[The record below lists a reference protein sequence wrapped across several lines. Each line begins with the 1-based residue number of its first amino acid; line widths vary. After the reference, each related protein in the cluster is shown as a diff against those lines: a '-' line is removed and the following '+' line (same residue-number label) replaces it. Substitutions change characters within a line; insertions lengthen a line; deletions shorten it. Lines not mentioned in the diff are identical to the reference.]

1 MAFFVFCCIGIAYI
15 EFLCTIAVVTTL
27 SMTKT
32 KWEEIINKCELPAT
46 RMLLSQQAE
55 LQCIALNEVVIALS
69 PNWENMIKSR
79 KAIIEKAVREVFGD
93 DMKTTFIVKEK

>member
-1 MAFFVFCCIGIAYI
+1 MWSAI
-15 EFLCTIAVVTTL
+15 LH
-27 SMTKT
+27 
-32 KWEEIINKCELPAT
+32 KCELPAT

-55 LQCIALNEVVIALS
+55 LQCIALNEVVIGLS

-79 KAIIEKAVREVFGD
+79 KAIIEQAVKDVFGK

>member
-1 MAFFVFCCIGIAYI
+1 
-15 EFLCTIAVVTTL
+15 
-27 SMTKT
+27 MTKT

-46 RMLLSQQAE
+46 RMLLAQQAE
-55 LQCIALNEVVIALS
+55 LRCIALNEVVIALS

-79 KAIIEKAVREVFGD
+79 KVIIENAVKKVFGD